1 MKNVNNLTK
10 SETTFIIQSME
21 KIRTFKAIDEGDIET
36 ARKDED
42 FNNLVSLIL
51 NLFNKHNK
59 SLNHSEAENITM
71 LLLQKSSTKQSQK
84 TDETDA
90 CVKNSISQINSFAL
104 KYRKSN
110 L

>member
-42 FNNLVSLIL
+42 FNNLVSLIS

-59 SLNHSEAENITM
+59 
-71 LLLQKSSTKQSQK
+71 
-84 TDETDA
+84 DETDA